1 MKKLLPILLVAIS
14 MAGCQDDTITA
25 LNETIFVKNNGA
37 DMPVYV
43 RGNGASKCF
52 VILVHGG
59 PGGNGL
65 EYSNGE
71 SQDILEEKFAFAY
84 WDQRGQGMA
93 QGHYTQSD
101 ITIGQMA
108 NDLKAVVLTMKKHYG
123 SDSKIFVL
131 GHSWGG
137 TLGTAFMINDSN
149 RVLIDGWIEA
159 DGAHDIPKIN
169 VEAIKMFRS
178 ISAEQIAEGNNVA
191 KWQEISDWALAVDT
205 NAITSDEGG
214 EINSKAYEAEQMLLD
229 DGILESG
236 DESFAP
242 LTGPTNMLTS
252 WLMGNYT
259 SGVIHD
265 EVEASS
271 MTDALHLID
280 VPCLFLWGKYDFVV
294 PPQLGKDGFNKVSS
308 ADKELVIF
316 QYSGHS
322 PMVNE
327 PELFAAEIIE
337 FINRNK

>member
-1 MKKLLPILLVAIS
+1 MKNFLILLLIS
-14 MAGCQDDTITA
+14 ITISSCQDDTLSG
-25 LNETIFVKNNGA
+25 LNETIYVKNNGA

-65 EYSNGE
+65 EYSTGV
-71 SQDILEEKFAFAY
+71 SQDLLEEKYAFAY

-93 QGHYTQSD
+93 QGHYSQAE
-101 ITIGQMA
+101 ITIGQMVD
-108 NDLKAVVLTMKKHYG
+108 DLKAVVLTMKKHYG

-137 TLGTAFMINDSN
+137 TLGTAFMIDDAN
-149 RVLIDGWIEA
+149 RALVDGWIEA
-159 DGAHDIPKIN
+159 DGAHDIPKLNI
-169 VEAIKMFRS
+169 EAVKMFRA
-178 ISAEQIAEGNNVA
+178 ISGEQIVEGNNIA
-191 KWQEISDWALAVDT
+191 KWQAISEWAKAIDT
-205 NAITSDEGG
+205 NAISTDEGG
-214 EINSKAYEAEQMLLD
+214 EINTKAYEAEQMLLD

-236 DESFAP
+236 DNSFAP
-242 LTGPTNMLTS
+242 LSGPTNMLTS

-259 SGVIHD
+259 SGVLHD
-265 EVEASS
+265 EVEASA

-294 PPQLGKDGFNKVSS
+294 PPQLGIDAFNEVTS

-316 QYSGHS
+316 QFSGHS

-327 PELFAAEIIE
+327 PERFTAEISE
-337 FINRNK
+337 FIDRNK